1 MKHTRSLSP
10 YYQDEKALGTRRFFA
25 GLFDALI
32 VIVLLTV
39 ISILTTM
46 IMGKIPSYV
55 GKIDTVNQ
63 ERIECYKIEE
73 EARIYRFVD
82 NENGE
87 YETPMSMELIF
98 KEYALSEILLSYEK
112 NPNDFAR
119 YNIVPE
125 NSLNVTL
132 ASYENNS
139 LSYFFV
145 TYATKYNNYSH
156 KKADVYDFKDEDPRF
171 SYIKELK
178 NASPKSDYWVIDEET
193 LDYPYLEGVFALD
206 LYRYLFGGETSYQTG
221 LTNYNYLAQAYKN
234 LWQSEVNYLLNSTR
248 FTSHYDVYRE
258 TYIECSHW
266 LIVATLIA
274 YILTFLLVI
283 IIPVLANKDGQS
295 LGMLILKLK
304 SLSTSSEVISMPQKI
319 LRLLIY
325 LFSFLPIIPIA
336 TFFSGGAESGLYYP
350 LLVINDIGVSI
361 IHITF
366 FLVVLPII
374 SLLLIASRQ
383 DKRGLADF
391 ASRTKVVDI
400 RLHSDYKDDEPKH
413 EKTDL
418 EKLREEN
425 DQKTTFDSSSFN
437 NTERPRRP

>member
-10 YYQDEKALGTRRFFA
+10 YYQDEKAFGTRRFFA
-25 GLFDALI
+25 SLFDALI
-32 VIVLLTV
+32 MVVLLTV

-46 IMGKIPSYV
+46 IMGNIPSYV
-55 GKIDTVNQ
+55 GKIDTINH

-119 YNIVPE
+119 YNVVPE
-125 NSLNVTL
+125 NSLNVGL

-145 TYATKYNNYSH
+145 TYATTYNNYNNQQT
-156 KKADVYDFKDEDPRF
+156 DVYNFNGEDPRF

-178 NASPKSDYWVIDEET
+178 NASPKSDYWVIDEKT
-193 LDYPYLEGVFALD
+193 LAYPYLNGVFAVD

-234 LWQSEVNYLLNSTR
+234 LWQKEANYLLNSTR
-248 FTSHYDVYRE
+248 FTSHYDVYRD
-258 TYIECSHW
+258 TYVECSRW

-274 YILTFLLVI
+274 YLMTFFLAI
-283 IIPVLANKDGQS
+283 FIPVLINRDGQS

-304 SLSTSSEVISMPQKI
+304 ALSTSNEVISIPQKC
-319 LRLLIY
+319 LRLLVY
-325 LFSFLPIIPIA
+325 LFSFLPVIPVA

-350 LLVINDIGVSI
+350 LMVINNIGISI

-366 FLVVLPII
+366 FLVVLSIV
-374 SLLLIASRQ
+374 SLLFIASRQ
-383 DKRGLADF
+383 DKRGLADL
-391 ASRTKVVDI
+391 ASKTRVVDI
-400 RLHSDYKDDEPKH
+400 RLHSDFKDDEPSH

-425 DQKTTFDSSSFN
+425 DQKNTFDSSRFN
-437 NTERPRRP
+437 NTERPNRP